1 MQGALIRSRSM
12 PSVDMRKV
20 LTTPSGVPTSH
31 ARTVLAASTPAVVAQ
46 RGTSRMGHLVRLWQD
61 SNLHGAGAHTG
72 GRTRVTRTSGVHD
85 AATVRALVPMIEQ
98 PGECVTGES
107 VDTFARRVLRC
118 AAWWS
123 T

>member
-1 MQGALIRSRSM
+1 MQGALICSRSM
-12 PSVDMRKV
+12 PRVDMLKV

-31 ARTVLAASTPAVVAQ
+31 ARAVLAASTPAVVAQ
-46 RGTSRMGHLVRLWQD
+46 RGTGRMGHLVRPWQD

-72 GRTRVTRTSGVHD
+72 GRPRVTRTRGVHD
-85 AATVRALVPMIEQ
+85 AATLRALVPVIEQ

-107 VDTFARRVLRC
+107 VDVFVGRVLGC